1 MSFTTLVFLFLFLP
15 VALILYR
22 YMPKGKNL
30 VLVLLSFLFYAW
42 DNPAYLLLLILSVCW
57 NDLSAKWMNQQE
69 GKKRRNTLIGS
80 IIVDLMILGFF
91 KYTNFLIDILNVFP
105 FHLQHLPIHL
115 PIGLSFFTF
124 SAISYLVDVYKKKT
138 PIQYNW
144 LSLALYIGFFG
155 KVNMG
160 PIVQYAD
167 MADQLENHPQ
177 TKELFYQGIMLFLKG
192 MFKKVLIAD
201 RLAILFGAMAS
212 DTTLLGTWL
221 YAISYTL
228 QLYFDFSGYSDMA
241 IGLGRMFG
249 FTFSPNFDH
258 PYIATSAQD
267 FWRRWHISLSR
278 WFRDYLYI
286 PLGGNRAH
294 YIRNIFIVWFAT
306 GLWHGANW
314 TFIFWGLY
322 YGCFLLLEKYWL
334 KERLQKLPNWVS
346 HVYALVVII
355 VGWVFFFSPDILT
368 AFHTVGRMFGLGI
381 GGICSTQ
388 TLFYVKTYLVVLV
401 AAILFSMP
409 ISQYAW
415 RADFVLFKKHAQTVA
430 TAVYVFFFFVSI
442 SFIVSST
449 YQSFLYFAF

>member
-15 VALILYR
+15 VALLLYR
-22 YMPKGKNL
+22 YIPKGKNL
-30 VLVLLSFLFYAW
+30 ILVLLSFLFYAW
-42 DNPAYLLLLILSVCW
+42 DNPAYLLLLILNVCW
-57 NDLSAKWMNQQE
+57 NDLSARLIDQE
-69 GKKRRNTLIGS
+69 EDKKRRNTLIGS
-80 IIVDLMILGFF
+80 IVVNLVILGFF
-91 KYTNFLIDILNVFP
+91 KYTNFLIDILNVLP
-105 FHLQHLPIHL
+105 VQLQHLPIHL

-124 SAISYLVDVYKKKT
+124 SSISYLVDVYKKKT
-138 PIQYNW
+138 PVQTNW
-144 LSLALYIGFFG
+144 INLALYIGFFG

-167 MADQLENHPQ
+167 MADQLNDHPQ
-177 TKELFYQGIMLFLKG
+177 TKELFYQCIMLFLKG

-249 FTFSPNFDH
+249 FTFAPNFDH

-401 AAILFSMP
+401 AAILFNMP
-409 ISQYAW
+409 ISQYGW
-415 RADFVLFKKHAQTVA
+415 RFVYVLFKQRARLVSVI
-430 TAVYVFFFFVSI
+430 VYIFFFFVTI